1 MRKVKHPIA
10 VFVVAV
16 LAVIGIGVGVVAA
29 STSKPVYGPSWGR
42 FSAAF
47 SGSVHVARSGPV
59 ASAAE
64 DDPLRYL
71 TTYYYANQHFNG
83 WFAYAPLSGVIFPVG
98 LRAVTVTEVSR
109 EGRGSRSAMR
119 LIARGAGGYLG
130 GHGVRN
136 SEQVANGLRVVT
148 LGPRCSYGDCYA
160 AKIVSNGR
168 VEWNVLASANGPAS
182 VVEGFLDSFQPIG

>member
-1 MRKVKHPIA
+1 M
-10 VFVVAV
+10 FVLVV
-16 LAVIGIGVGVVAA
+16 LAVIGLGVGVVAA
-29 STSKPVYGPSWGR
+29 TMQPRVYGPSWGR

-47 SGSVHVARSGPV
+47 SGRVHVVRSGPV

-71 TTYYYANQHFNG
+71 TTYYYANQSFNG
-83 WFAYAPLSGVIFPVG
+83 WVAYAPLSGVIFPVD

-119 LIARGAGGYLG
+119 LIASGAGGYLG

-148 LGPRCSYGDCYA
+148 IGPRCGYGECYA

-182 VVEGFLDSFQPIG
+182 AVESFLASFQPIG